1 MEKNSDIS
9 IKQNLIPTI
18 KQKIQFNYEKD
29 NSLLILKMNN
39 TELLYRLRS
48 VLFGKKARIKA
59 YIKNEYEEHEWYKID
74 NSLQSELRF
83 QYRLSSL
90 NIEDKYA
97 YFIIDSLDDNG
108 FLTMSDEEY
117 CSHLKIDQNEFTRIL
132 NELQKMEP
140 IGIFAKN
147 SIDSIKIQ
155 LQQDEQYFAL
165 DIFTNHSKELI
176 EKDYSSLATIYQC
189 TVDEIMDAVNVI
201 KEQTP
206 FPATQY
212 GSNTSL
218 EEAIIP
224 DVEIKAENEKVIVHA
239 IDPIKD
245 IFEDYTSQINSD
257 DLLKEYFQQANILI
271 EDITKKSNEL
281 IDLRSKYQ
289 RLQDTNKINEFKII
303 ELENENAKLNE
314 SIDLKE
320 SDVSETVDLEL
331 ISENKPAN
339 VEEALA
345 IKTDN
350 GTLNDDII
358 ATTQKTG
365 EKVSLRR
372 FAVVEKDDGDSFGA
386 YLHQGGQIAALVV
399 LEGADEVTAK
409 DVAMHVAAIN
419 PEFMTRDD
427 VSQDRLD
434 HERAIFKEE
443 TLNEGKPAKIVDKIV
458 EGRLNKFLSQIC
470 LADQEFVKD
479 SDKTVA
485 EYVKDNGGK
494 LKSFIRYEV
503 GEGIEKKQDDFA
515 QEVKDQMN

>member
-1 MEKNSDIS
+1 MEKNNNIS
-9 IKQNLIPTI
+9 IKQNPIPTI

-59 YIKNEYEEHEWYKID
+59 YTKNEYEEHEWYKID

-90 NIEDKYA
+90 NVEDKYA

-155 LQQDEQYFAL
+155 LQQDDQYFAL

-176 EKDYSSLATIYQC
+176 EKDYSSLAKLYQC

-206 FPATQY
+206 FPAAQY

-218 EEAIIP
+218 EEVIIP
-224 DVEIKAENEKVIVHA
+224 DVEIKVENEKVIVHA
-239 IDPIKD
+239 MDPIKD
-245 IFEDYTSQINSD
+245 IFEDYSSQINSD

-271 EDITKKSNEL
+271 EDITKRNKTLMLIMNEIIKRQKNHFLFGDEIASCTMKEIAQNIGSNISTVSRCIKDKYYL
-281 IDLRSKYQ
+281 YNDRVYPVRTLLKQKDL
-289 RLQDTNKINEFKII
+289 
-303 ELENENAKLNE
+303 
-314 SIDLKE
+314 
-320 SDVSETVDLEL
+320 
-331 ISENKPAN
+331 
-339 VEEALA
+339 
-345 IKTDN
+345 
-350 GTLNDDII
+350 
-358 ATTQKTG
+358 
-365 EKVSLRR
+365 
-372 FAVVEKDDGDSFGA
+372 VEKN
-386 YLHQGGQIAALVV
+386 
-399 LEGADEVTAK
+399 DEIISRIK
-409 DVAMHVAAIN
+409 D
-419 PEFMTRDD
+419 
-427 VSQDRLD
+427 
-434 HERAIFKEE
+434 
-443 TLNEGKPAKIVDKIV
+443 
-458 EGRLNKFLSQIC
+458 
-470 LADQEFVKD
+470 
-479 SDKTVA
+479 
-485 EYVKDNGGK
+485 
-494 LKSFIRYEV
+494 FI
-503 GEGIEKKQDDFA
+503 A
-515 QEVKDQMN
+515 QEEKAFPYSDYTLYLLLKKEGYVISRRTVTKYRKLLNIPSSYERKEKNK